1 MCGAGPS
8 EEVRK
13 IKMYGI
19 KDVAQKAGVSISTVS
34 NVLNKTKYVSPE
46 LVRKVEAAVNELS
59 YEVNP
64 IARSMK
70 SNRSGTIGIITED
83 ICGVFYPYIIKG
95 IASITERAGYQMV
108 ICDTQG
114 EYGDSNAAKREQE
127 IFKNL
132 MASRVDGIIFASL
145 VSTEERERY
154 LNKLM
159 KASQRYK
166 PIPLV
171 SLERDFTQFGI
182 DSVYFDAYENSQ
194 KAVQHLIDC
203 GCKKI
208 GHITGPEI
216 MEVAEERVQGY
227 LACMKKN
234 DFLVDR
240 RTMIVRGDYS
250 HQSGYKGMKQLL
262 DNVPD
267 LDGVFCGNDQMAI
280 GALKLLREYGRKIP
294 EEVKLIGYDDVFLS
308 SVVEPAIS
316 TIHIRKRHAGIEA
329 AKLLMERI
337 DNPAEEREPVGIKME
352 SRLVVRKS
360 TVADAPED
368 WILADW

>member
-1 MCGAGPS
+1 MH
-8 EEVRK
+8 
-13 IKMYGI
+13 GI

-46 LVRKVEAAVNELS
+46 LVRKVEAAVEELS

-95 IASITERAGYQMV
+95 IASITERAGYHMV
-108 ICDTQG
+108 ICDTRG
-114 EYGDSNAAKREQE
+114 EYGDRDAAKREQD

-132 MASRVDGIIFASL
+132 ISSRVDGIIFVSL
-145 VSTEERERY
+145 VSGEDREKY
-154 LNKLM
+154 LSKLT

-171 SLERDFTQFGI
+171 SMERDFTQFGI

-194 KAVQHLIDC
+194 KAVQHLVDC
-203 GCKKI
+203 GCRKI
-208 GHITGPEI
+208 VHISGPEI

-227 LACMKKN
+227 LTSMEKN
-234 DFLVDR
+234 DLPVDKN
-240 RTMIVRGDYS
+240 TMIVRGDYS
-250 HQSGYKGMKQLL
+250 HQSGYRGMKALL
-262 DNVPD
+262 DNVPG
-267 LDGVFCGNDQMAI
+267 LDGVFCANDQMAV
-280 GALKLLREYGRKIP
+280 GALKLLREYGKKIP
-294 EEVKLIGYDDVFLS
+294 DEVKLIGYDDVFIS

-337 DNPAEEREPVGIKME
+337 DNPGEKRATVGIKMD